1 MEIAYLRIVVQRLLL
16 QYVKTTYNLDKVSYL
31 MQFKPQWWPADLP
44 FASPSD
50 GKCNNKNTRKVL
62 GSEALKQIIV
72 SYNWYYNLSA
82 SPTSLEAGQDDCV
95 FLDEG
100 NIVKNLECFF
110 ESCDAQQREVDM
122 SPNTCNAT
130 MGSEVLE
137 QQLIFLLETKMYKRI
152 LEFMYNMSWD
162 ELTGISKILSTNI
175 EASRPLNPPN
185 LSALLSMPHDN
196 MASPPLG
203 FTALEVSKDGNCFF
217 HSIALLLTG
226 EHDNSS
232 LFRLGASL
240 HGINHLDHY
249 LDTIYCGL
257 GENLSDLMSWISSFT
272 ARGITSDLDTSNP
285 KEMLRVALQN
295 ECMETLLDGA
305 YSGVF
310 QNLIMAGWL
319 QASIQP
325 HLSLGTVQVHNEV
338 YAQALPPC
346 SCYTGTRR
354 ELHILWT
361 TADPTCQ
368 TLNHIVP
375 LLPTNDNKIQ
385 HPATDEIPGLT
396 LRTTCSHEECIRPSP
411 TSVDGK
417 WVQCDSTKGC
427 SRWWH
432 CICVGIFDCEKKKM
446 HLLSNP
452 TYASIQYFT
461 VWQSREKNRSNF
473 FL

>member
-1 MEIAYLRIVVQRLLL
+1 M
-16 QYVKTTYNLDKVSYL
+16 TS
-31 MQFKPQWWPADLP
+31 
-44 FASPSD
+44 SS
-50 GKCNNKNTRKVL
+50 
-62 GSEALKQIIV
+62 
-72 SYNWYYNLSA
+72 
-82 SPTSLEAGQDDCV
+82 TSLLFKYEIKTGIASTNQ
-95 FLDEG
+95 
-100 NIVKNLECFF
+100 
-110 ESCDAQQREVDM
+110 
-122 SPNTCNAT
+122 
-130 MGSEVLE
+130 
-137 QQLIFLLETKMYKRI
+137 ETKMYKRI

-203 FTALEVSKDGNCFF
+203 FTALE
-217 HSIALLLTG
+217 
-226 EHDNSS
+226 
-232 LFRLGASL
+232 
-240 HGINHLDHY
+240 
-249 LDTIYCGL
+249 IYCGL

-375 LLPTNDNKIQ
+375 LLPTN
-385 HPATDEIPGLT
+385 
-396 LRTTCSHEECIRPSP
+396 
-411 TSVDGK
+411 
-417 WVQCDSTKGC
+417 
-427 SRWWH
+427 
-432 CICVGIFDCEKKKM
+432 GI
-446 HLLSNP
+446 
-452 TYASIQYFT
+452 
-461 VWQSREKNRSNF
+461 
-473 FL
+473 